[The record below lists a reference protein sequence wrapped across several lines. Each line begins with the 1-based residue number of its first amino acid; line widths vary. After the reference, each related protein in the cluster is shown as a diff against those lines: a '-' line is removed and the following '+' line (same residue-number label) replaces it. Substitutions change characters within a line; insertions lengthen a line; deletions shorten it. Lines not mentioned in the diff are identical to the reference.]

1 MSTLTT
7 SKSFRWAPS
16 ASRLYCSC
24 AWGKIQR
31 SEMLTLLESSFFFW
45 LLFTSHTDKV
55 FSFSCAL
62 LTTKVSKMSTTYTRV
77 QFWNRKQEQTCYNR
91 LSWYFM
97 IFSDFLWF
105 ADLYHYSYHI
115 THSPSANSWSF
126 YPGRASAIITAAR
139 ISRCSRHWSSAA
151 NPALLLM
158 RFHLFSNPLKLLT
171 FEWGHG
177 LINPWHS
184 NIRNK
189 SQAIV
194 QRTFCKSTPCRVIKW
209 LNERMK

>member
-1 MSTLTT
+1 MPEA
-7 SKSFRWAPS
+7 KSRGVK
-16 ASRLYCSC
+16 CSLC
-24 AWGKIQR
+24 WKVAFFSDCFSQAIRIRCSHFLVLCWQQKCPKWVQHIQGC
-31 SEMLTLLESSFFFW
+31 SFE
-45 LLFTSHTDKV
+45 TGNRNKHVTIV
-55 FSFSCAL
+55 FPDI
-62 LTTKVSKMSTTYTRV
+62 
-77 QFWNRKQEQTCYNR
+77 
-91 LSWYFM
+91 SWYFQ
-97 IFSDFLWF
+97 IFFGSLTCIII
-105 ADLYHYSYHI
+105 HI